1 MGKRTLDTVL
11 SIGGDILAPF
21 TGGASAVIGNGVAG
35 ADEIAHGDILGGVLN
50 LLGAGGVN
58 PLAQVGQQV
67 GEVAG
72 SELANVAGLPGQVLN
87 TASQVGGAVGTAAA
101 DSATKFGAPAILDP
115 ILQRTLG
122 ISQGGAP
129 PTTPTQ
135 NMSPRTTGGGGGA
148 GPSSGPGGLNI
159 SGGTAPQ
166 IYPYTKQSGGSPG
179 GSAGAQQPQ
188 ARGI

>member
-1 MGKRTLDTVL
+1 VGKHTLDTVL

-21 TGGASAVIGNGVAG
+21 TGGLSAVVGNGVAG
-35 ADEIAHGDILGGVLN
+35 ADELAHGDILGGVLN

-58 PLAQVGQQV
+58 PLAQVGQTV

-72 SELANVAGLPGQVLN
+72 SGIANAAGLPGQALIG
-87 TASQVGGAVGTAAA
+87 ASQAGGALGTAAA
-101 DSATKFGAPAILDP
+101 DSALKFGAPAILDP
-115 ILQRTLG
+115 ILQRSLG
-122 ISQGGAP
+122 ISQGGTA

-135 NMSPRTTGGGGGA
+135 NMSPKTTGGGGGA

-166 IYPYTKQSGGSPG
+166 IYPYTKQSSGGST
-179 GSAGAQQPQ
+179 GAQPQ

>member
-1 MGKRTLDTVL
+1 M
-11 SIGGDILAPF
+11 A
-21 TGGASAVIGNGVAG
+21 GNGIAG
-35 ADEIAHGDILGGVLN
+35 ADEIAHGNVLGGILN
-50 LLGAGGVN
+50 LIGAGSGIGAATSGLGETSLLN
-58 PLAQVGQQV
+58 PLGGTGGGSLVGNAA
-67 GEVAG
+67 GDVADKAIGASGLG
-72 SELANVAGLPGQVLN
+72 SGAADLASNLVRG
-87 TASQVGGAVGTAAA
+87 VGTVAQDVGTQAA
-101 DSATKFGAPAILDP
+101 APAILDP

-135 NMSPRTTGGGGGA
+135 NMSPKTTGGGGGA

-166 IYPYTKQSGGSPG
+166 IYPYTKQSSGGST
-179 GSAGAQQPQ
+179 GAQPQ